1 MVWDSI
7 SCFEG
12 ALSFCRQKMPNV
24 TYLSIASTHK
34 DSAGDLDSDDS
45 ETLEPNGWK
54 NSFSR
59 EVSIRS
65 KLRTHSDSPLTL
77 TGSLMAATALITP
90 RMIAAD
96 AMSALIMSG
105 QSRRQRPPLLKV
117 VPCPRDEKSN
127 DTIICIIHCN
137 GWVTVWIYGRCHYG
151 CVATQTNSTKTTGP
165 RLGENLLHNRRL
177 SYAKHE
183 KVFGKI

>member
-1 MVWDSI
+1 MVWDFI

-24 TYLSIASTHK
+24 TYLSTASTHK
-34 DSAGDLDSDDS
+34 DSTG
-45 ETLEPNGWK
+45 TLILMAQGPLNRTVER
-54 NSFSR
+54 SFSR

-65 KLRTHSDSPLTL
+65 KLRTHSDSPRTL

-90 RMIAAD
+90 KMIAAE

-117 VPCPRDEKSN
+117 VPCPRDKKSHA
-127 DTIICIIHCN
+127 TIICIN
-137 GWVTVWIYGRCHYG
+137 GWMIKW
-151 CVATQTNSTKTTGP
+151 S
-165 RLGENLLHNRRL
+165 L
-177 SYAKHE
+177 SLWLCGDPKKQHKNCWAPIRWKFTS
-183 KVFGKI
+183 KS